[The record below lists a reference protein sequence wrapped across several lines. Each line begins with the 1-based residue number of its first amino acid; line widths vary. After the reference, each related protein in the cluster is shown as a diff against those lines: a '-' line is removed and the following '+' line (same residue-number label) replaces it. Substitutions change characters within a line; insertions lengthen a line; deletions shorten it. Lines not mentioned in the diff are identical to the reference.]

1 MGQKVNPVGLR
12 IGINRGWQST
22 WIANRE
28 FATYL
33 KEDLEIRKYLEG
45 KYANSA
51 NIAFINI
58 ERKKDQSLL
67 IQIHAAAPA
76 VIKGQDEAQMK
87 EVYTKIGKLT
97 ASKSVKIE
105 LIAVDNPDLNALIM
119 ARWIAQQ
126 LESRASFRTA
136 QKKAMQRVMKAG
148 AKGVKTL
155 VAGRLGGAE
164 IARSEGYSEGSV
176 SLHTLRADIDFA
188 IAEAHTTYGRLGVKV
203 WISRGVSKPTPKV
216 APKSKGE

>member
-1 MGQKVNPVGLR
+1 MGQKVNPIGLR
-12 IGINRGWQST
+12 VGINRGWQST

-28 FATYL
+28 FAAYL

-45 KYANSA
+45 KFAVSA
-51 NIAFINI
+51 NIASINI
-58 ERKKDQSLL
+58 ERKKDQNVL

-87 EVYTKIGKLT
+87 EVYTRIGKIT
-97 ASKSVKIE
+97 SAKSVKIE
-105 LIAVDNPDLNALIM
+105 LISVDNPDLNALIM

-126 LESRASFRTA
+126 LENRASFRTA
-136 QKKAMQRVMKAG
+136 QKKAMQRIMKAG

-155 VAGRLGGAE
+155 VSGRLGGAE

-203 WISRGVSKPTPKV
+203 WISRGEIKPAAKASK
-216 APKSKGE
+216 AKGE

>member
-12 IGINRGWQST
+12 VGINRGWQST

-45 KYANSA
+45 KFAVSA
-51 NIAFINI
+51 NIASINI
-58 ERKKDQSLL
+58 ERKKDQNVL
-67 IQIHAAAPA
+67 IQIYAAAPA

-87 EVYTKIGKLT
+87 EVYTKIGKIT
-97 ASKSVKIE
+97 SAKSVKIE
-105 LIAVDNPDLNALIM
+105 LISVDNPDLNALIM

-126 LESRASFRTA
+126 LENRASFRTA
-136 QKKAMQRVMKAG
+136 QKKAMQRIMKAG

-155 VAGRLGGAE
+155 VSGRLGGAE

-203 WISRGVSKPTPKV
+203 WISRGEIKPAAKASK
-216 APKSKGE
+216 AKGE

>member
-1 MGQKVNPVGLR
+1 MGQKVNPNGFRV
-12 IGINRGWQST
+12 GINRGWQST

-45 KYANSA
+45 KFAVSA
-51 NIAFINI
+51 NLAAIHI
-58 ERKKDQSLL
+58 ERKMDQTVVV
-67 IQIHAAAPA
+67 QILAAAPA

-87 EVYTKIGKLT
+87 EVYAQIGKLT
-97 ASKSVKIE
+97 AAKTVKIE
-105 LIAVDNPDLNALIM
+105 LVNVENPDLNALIM

-126 LESRASFRTA
+126 LENRASFRTA
-136 QKKAMQRVMKAG
+136 QKKAMQRIMKAG

-155 VAGRLGGAE
+155 VSGRLGGAE
-164 IARSEGYSEGSV
+164 IARSEGYAEGSV

-203 WISRGVSKPTPKV
+203 WIS
-216 APKSKGE
+216 KGEIRPQPKAANKAKGE